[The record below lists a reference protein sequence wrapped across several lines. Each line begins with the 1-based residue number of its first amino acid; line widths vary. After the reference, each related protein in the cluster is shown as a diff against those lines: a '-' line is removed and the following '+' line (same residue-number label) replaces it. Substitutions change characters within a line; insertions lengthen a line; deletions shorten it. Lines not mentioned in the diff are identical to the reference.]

1 MSKKKE
7 FDAEPIPTG
16 AVTRRVYL
24 TFNRELCTRPIIYEI
39 IKKYDVIPNI
49 RTASVTEDVGLMGV
63 EISGTADGVEKALDY
78 CRKQG
83 LKVDP
88 IEMNVVEP

>member
-7 FDAEPIPTG
+7 ADAPADGSI
-16 AVTRRVYL
+16 TRRVYL
-24 TFNRELCTRPIIYEI
+24 TFNKELCTRPIIYEI

-63 EISGTADGVEKALDY
+63 EITGSADGVEKALDY
-78 CRKQG
+78 CRKAG

>member
-7 FDAEPIPTG
+7 ADDAAPKGTF
-16 AVTRRVYL
+16 TSRVYL
-24 TFNRELCTRPIIYEI
+24 TFNKELCTRPIIYEI

-63 EISGTADGVEKALDY
+63 EITGTADGVEKALDY

>member
-1 MSKKKE
+1 VAKKKE
-7 FDAEPIPTG
+7 AGNGT
-16 AVTRRVYL
+16 VTRRVYL
-24 TFNRELCTRPIIYEI
+24 TFNQDLCTRPIIYEI
-39 IKKYDVIPNI
+39 IKKFDVVPNI
-49 RTASVTEDVGLMGV
+49 RTASVTEDVGIMGV
-63 EISGTADGVEKALDY
+63 EIVGTADAVEKSLDY